1 MADDDMGAMGAS
13 YGISYVLRY
22 VDNITPTVERIAD
35 SQGILTTAVGR
46 TSASIDSQR
55 ISFMSSVMAVRS
67 LHMGFGAVIGSM
79 HELGLT
85 SDFTNKQL
93 MKVNAVVGIVAGS
106 FQMLRG
112 GVQVLRMLQA
122 AEAYLAGIETYRA
135 VLKNPL
141 MLGAM
146 AMATS
151 AGAGVVGY
159 YIGRG
164 EGTTTV
170 TQNVTFGGYTNAD
183 QRSAAKGVLESMGG
197 L

>member
-1 MADDDMGAMGAS
+1 MS

-22 VDNITPTVERIAD
+22 VDNISPTVERIAGSQYNLSVQVGKTTASVD
-35 SQGILTTAVGR
+35 SQN
-46 TSASIDSQR
+46 

-67 LHMGFGAVIGSM
+67 LHMGFGAVISSM

-85 SDFTNKQL
+85 SDFANKQL

-122 AEAYLAGIETYRA
+122 AEAQLATIETYRA

-141 MLGAM
+141 MIGAM
-146 AMATS
+146 AMGLS
-151 AGAGVVGY
+151 AAAGVTGY
-159 YIGRG
+159 FIGKG

-170 TQNVTFGGYTNAD
+170 TQNVTFGGYSQSD
-183 QRSAAKGVLESMGG
+183 QRSMAKGVLEGIGG
-197 L
+197 